1 MFGHLKTIQGI
12 VLPTRRL
19 PLLLE
24 EDKPEVLFSQPY
36 NRVCPEGMS
45 EIDEPQLLQSKR
57 IKVSMTGS
65 VSCTNQHAQ
74 HYEPAS

>member
-1 MFGHLKTIQGI
+1 MFGQLNTIQGI
-12 VLPTRRL
+12 VIPTRHP

-24 EDKPEVLFSQPY
+24 NKPEVLFSRPY

-57 IKVSMTGS
+57 IEVNMIGNVSRTS
-65 VSCTNQHAQ
+65 QHAQ